1 MTTVEEA
8 TRIVL
13 ENAITC
19 STELVSVHESL
30 GRVLAQDILA
40 DSDLPPF
47 NRIMMDGIAIRKEDF
62 DKGHRTFAL
71 AGMQRA
77 GDVQQTLSAP
87 NTAIEIMTGA
97 VLPLNADVIVPYE
110 QIEISNGVAV
120 LQIENIKHFQNVHA
134 QGLDKKK
141 GEVLV
146 KKFTKLSAA
155 EIGVAVSVGCAEL
168 EVLKLPRIHIFSTG
182 DELVEVNE
190 QPLSHQ
196 IRRSNVYA
204 LQQLLKEQKIAATQ
218 SHINDEYNDILA
230 ALQKGLDEN
239 DVVILTGGVSKG
251 KYDLIPKAL
260 EACGVEKLFHRIEQR
275 PGKPMWFGKKG
286 DKVVF
291 AFPGNP
297 VSTFM
302 CAIRYLLPYLR
313 TCLNQSPFEEMH
325 LKLTEDFKPHPS
337 LTFFAQAKIHFD
349 KEGNAWATPVG
360 GNGSGDFSNLVY
372 GDAFLEIP
380 PGDVIC
386 QKGSPFRAYR
396 FRSAIT

>member
-13 ENAITC
+13 ENTL
-19 STELVSVHESL
+19 SFGTESISVHASL
-30 GRVLAQDILA
+30 GRVLAQDIVA
-40 DSDLPPF
+40 DTDLPPF

-62 DKGHRTFAL
+62 DNGTRTFSL

-77 GDVQQTLSAP
+77 GDVQHTLGTT
-87 NTAIEIMTGA
+87 NGAIEVMTGA
-97 VLPLNADVIVPYE
+97 VLPLHTNAIVPYE
-110 QIEISNGVAV
+110 QIEIKDGVAIV
-120 LQIENIKHFQNVHA
+120 QMEEVKHFQNVHV

-141 GEVLV
+141 GDILV
-146 KKFTKLSAA
+146 KKHTKVSAA

-168 EVLKLPRIHIFSTG
+168 EVLRLPSIHIFSTG

-190 QPLSHQ
+190 QPLPHQ

-204 LQQLLKEQKIAATQ
+204 LQQLLKEQNIAATQ
-218 SHINDEYNDILA
+218 SHINDEYNAILT
-230 ALQKGLDEN
+230 ALQKGLGEN
-239 DVVILTGGVSKG
+239 DIVILTGGVSKG

-260 EACGVEKLFHRIEQR
+260 EECGVQQLFHRIEQR

-302 CAIRYLLPYLR
+302 CAVRYMIPYLR
-313 TCLNQSPFEEMH
+313 KCLNQSPFEEVY
-325 LKLTEDFKPHPS
+325 LKLAEDFKPHPS
-337 LTFFAQAKIHFD
+337 LTFFAQVKLHYD

-380 PGDVIC
+380 AGDTMC
-386 QKGSPFRAYR
+386 LKGSAYKAFLYRA
-396 FRSAIT
+396 